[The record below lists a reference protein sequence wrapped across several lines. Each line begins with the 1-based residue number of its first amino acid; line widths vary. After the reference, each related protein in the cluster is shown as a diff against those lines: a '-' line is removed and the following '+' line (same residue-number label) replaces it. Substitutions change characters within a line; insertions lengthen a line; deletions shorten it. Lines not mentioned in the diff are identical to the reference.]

1 MRILVVEDE
10 KRMADL
16 IKRGLEE
23 NGHTAAVAYDG
34 IDGLRMAE
42 SYAFDAIVLDVML
55 PGQDGFGVLKTLR
68 AHKVAVP
75 VLMLTARDSVTD
87 KVAGLDLGADD
98 YLTKPFDLPE
108 LEARVR
114 ALIRRGQSGGIAENI
129 LRQQLM
135 QKRRLHT
142 VQPEAT
148 LQMRGQGARPAWAS
162 DFGGHELAASL
173 GQQVDVNHRPTIL
186 GNAIPNRTG
195 RRIHEAAFH
204 PRLGD
209 DELALL
215 VEALAVRQVE
225 RQGHVLHR
233 RSGEARS
240 KIFGPSAGRI
250 HVEAA
255 VRRHQRPHRS
265 PESEGRGHRD
275 DVPAHSLQRVDP
287 ELRMAKSPS
296 ADDILAVAR
305 DADAILVT
313 YAKLPGE
320 LLRQLT
326 RCKAIGRFG
335 LGVDNIDI
343 KSAAELG
350 IMVTYVPDYCMH
362 EVSDHAMAL
371 LLALARKIPLSNKLV
386 QAGRWEMPA
395 VVPIHRLAGRVLGLV
410 GFGNIPRAVA
420 PKAKAFGLRVVTY
433 DPYVSQEVLAAAGV
447 EAVTFDRLLG
457 ISDFVSIHAPLM
469 PATRGLFNAETFRKM
484 KRGAALINTARGPL
498 VDEDALV
505 AALDSGQ
512 LGAAALDVVAVEP
525 LPKDAKLIG
534 RDNVILTPHT
544 GFYSV
549 EALDELQTKCA
560 ADVARV
566 LSGEKPIYPVK
577 AA

>member
-1 MRILVVEDE
+1 MPR
-10 KRMADL
+10 
-16 IKRGLEE
+16 
-23 NGHTAAVAYDG
+23 
-34 IDGLRMAE
+34 
-42 SYAFDAIVLDVML
+42 
-55 PGQDGFGVLKTLR
+55 
-68 AHKVAVP
+68 P
-75 VLMLTARDSVTD
+75 VIAVTD
-87 KVAGLDLGADD
+87 SPFPSLD
-98 YLTKPFDLPE
+98 
-108 LEARVR
+108 
-114 ALIRRGQSGGIAENI
+114 
-129 LRQQLM
+129 
-135 QKRRLHT
+135 
-142 VQPEAT
+142 
-148 LQMRGQGARPAWAS
+148 PAK
-162 DFGGHELAASL
+162 AA
-173 GQQVDVNHRPTIL
+173 
-186 GNAIPNRTG
+186 
-195 RRIHEAAFH
+195 
-204 PRLGD
+204 
-209 DELALL
+209 
-215 VEALAVRQVE
+215 
-225 RQGHVLHR
+225 
-233 RSGEARS
+233 
-240 KIFGPSAGRI
+240 
-250 HVEAA
+250 
-255 VRRHQRPHRS
+255 
-265 PESEGRGHRD
+265 
-275 DVPAHSLQRVDP
+275 LQRVDP

-326 RCKAIGRFG
+326 RCRAIGRFG

-410 GFGNIPRAVA
+410 GFGNIPRALT
-420 PKAKAFGLRVVTY
+420 PKAKAFGLRVVTH
-433 DPYVSQEVLAAAGV
+433 DPYVSPEVLAAAGV
-447 EAVTFDRLLG
+447 EAVTFDRLLD